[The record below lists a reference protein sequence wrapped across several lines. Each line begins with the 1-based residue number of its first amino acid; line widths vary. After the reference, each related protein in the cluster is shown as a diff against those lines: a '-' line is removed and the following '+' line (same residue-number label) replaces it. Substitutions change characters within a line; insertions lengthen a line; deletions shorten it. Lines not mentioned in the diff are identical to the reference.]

1 MTPQT
6 YARLLRLLPKLGAL
20 TDAHR
25 LKVLAQID
33 RVLLA
38 DEHGATWCD
47 IADRLMPPTITGKDL
62 LAMVTAIETAPTAGM
77 LTEAASGFLA
87 DMRERAADSD
97 DVYLSARQQAGQ
109 VHRRHRY
116 GGVEQGDGAGAA
128 ERAGALGVRPQAAC
142 ASIGAAI
149 RVIGRMGLWAT
160 AQPRPTAAP
169 RVRFRPTG
177 YHTAPRVASPHD
189 GPAGGRHG

>member
-97 DVYLSARQQAGQ
+97 DVYLSARQREWLLQLYHRACVATDPCPVDKPAKSIVAIDTAELSKAMEREPPSGR
-109 VHRRHRY
+109 VH
-116 GGVEQGDGAGAA
+116 
-128 ERAGALGVRPQAAC
+128 
-142 ASIGAAI
+142 
-149 RVIGRMGLWAT
+149 
-160 AQPRPTAAP
+160 
-169 RVRFRPTG
+169 
-177 YHTAPRVASPHD
+177 
-189 GPAGGRHG
+189 